1 MYTRARTN
9 AMQYIGLFV
18 HQVLALQSQPWG
30 LDRTLD
36 DIPGNIHTLTPIVSP
51 ARKAE
56 KWTTISLYHSSII
69 IMVIRNTNYQ
79 LLLRQVLLASV
90 RPGQSSISV
99 SEVQPTKRRAS
110 QCIANCAASV
120 SGNPSPP
127 KKTFVGVSYTYGP
140 HFAQK
145 TPPARHADLFSL
157 MNIENAP
164 RFVIRGIC
172 IGSGYIGCN

>member
-1 MYTRARTN
+1 
-9 AMQYIGLFV
+9 MQYIGLFV

-36 DIPGNIHTLTPIVSP
+36 DIPGNTHTLTPIVSP

-56 KWTTISLYHSSII
+56 KWTTISLYHSSSI
-69 IMVIRNTNYQ
+69 IMIIRNTNYQ

-90 RPGQSSISV
+90 RPGQSPISV
-99 SEVQPTKRRAS
+99 SEVKPTKRRAS

-127 KKTFVGVSYTYGP
+127 KKNNRRSKLYLPPPVCP
-140 HFAQK
+140 KK
-145 TPPARHADLFSL
+145 TPARHADLFSL
-157 MNIENAP
+157 MNVENAP
-164 RFVIRGIC
+164 RFVIRGVC
-172 IGSGYIGCN
+172 IGSRVHWM